1 MKTWMMLANA
11 APLFMSEMNGNEKIP
26 FTGII
31 AVTLTGFAVVFLGLI
46 ILIAFVSLL
55 GKFFESR
62 SNKSKPDAPSAPK
75 QEQKPAPKPA
85 PKSPAAD
92 LNEEQAVVAAI
103 CAAIS
108 AMGEAEGTT
117 YAVKSIRPKQAP
129 VRGARPAWYMAG
141 LRDNTT
147 PF

>member
-11 APLFMSEMNGNEKIP
+11 APLFMMDGTKKLP
-26 FTGII
+26 FTDIL
-31 AVTLTGFAVVFLGLI
+31 ATTFTGLVVVFLGLL
-46 ILIAFVSLL
+46 ILIMFVSLL

-62 SNKSKPDAPSAPK
+62 SDKRKPDAPSAPK

-108 AMGEAEGTT
+108 AMGEADGTT
-117 YAVKSIRPKQAP
+117 YAVKSIRPRQTP

>member
-11 APLFMSEMNGNEKIP
+11 APLFMSEMNGNEKSP

-62 SNKSKPDAPSAPK
+62 SDKSKPDAPAAPK

-108 AMGEAEGTT
+108 AMGEADGTT
-117 YAVKSIRPKQAP
+117 YAVKSIRPKQAS

>member
-1 MKTWMMLANA
+1 MKTWMMLANS
-11 APLFMSEMNGNEKIP
+11 APLFMSNMNGDEKVP
-26 FTGII
+26 FTDIL
-31 AVTLTGFAVVFLGLI
+31 AVTFTGFAVVFLGLT
-46 ILIAFVSLL
+46 ILILFLTLL
-55 GKFFESR
+55 GKIFDR
-62 SNKSKPDAPSAPK
+62 KSDSGKPDAPAAPK
-75 QEQKPAPKPA
+75 QEQKAAPKQA

-92 LNEEQAVVAAI
+92 LNEEHEVVAAI

-108 AMGEAEGTT
+108 AMGEADGTT

>member
-1 MKTWMMLANA
+1 MQTWMMLTNS
-11 APLFMSEMNGNEKIP
+11 APLFMMDGNGKLP
-26 FTGII
+26 FTDIVATTI
-31 AVTLTGFAVVFLGLI
+31 TGLAVVFLGLI
-46 ILIAFVSLL
+46 ILILFLTLL
-55 GKFFESR
+55 GKIFDRKSG
-62 SNKSKPDAPSAPK
+62 SSKPAAPSAPK
-75 QEQKPAPKPA
+75 QEKTPAPKPE

-92 LNEEQAVVAAI
+92 AGQEQEIVAAI

-108 AMGEAEGTT
+108 AIGEAEGTT
-117 YAVKSIRPKQAP
+117 YAVNSIRPKQAP